1 MISNAGEVRQVRE
14 AMTRVARR
22 LKRRGEKIAKPLPPL
37 GVMIEVPAAAL
48 AADALARSADFFS
61 IGTNDLTMYTLAI
74 DRGDEQVAHLYDPLH
89 PAVLR
94 LIQFTAEAA
103 LKSRLPVSLC
113 GEMAGD
119 PRYTALLLGLG
130 LRDLSMAST
139 QLPRVKQRI
148 RSLDLGEATRRAGA
162 IMDQSDS
169 GRIAALLDDF
179 NALA

>member
-1 MISNAGEVRQVRE
+1 MLPRRTLLSNAQQAICQTGFC
-14 AMTRVARR
+14 
-22 LKRRGEKIAKPLPPL
+22 L
-37 GVMIEVPAAAL
+37 
-48 AADALARSADFFS
+48 S
-61 IGTNDLTMYTLAI
+61 IRFA
-74 DRGDEQVAHLYDPLH
+74 
-89 PAVLR
+89 
-94 LIQFTAEAA
+94 AEAA
-103 LKSRLPVSLC
+103 LKSRLPLSLC

-148 RSLDLGEATRRAGA
+148 RGLDLGEATRRAGA

>member
-1 MISNAGEVRQVRE
+1 MSNG
-14 AMTRVARR
+14 
-22 LKRRGEKIAKPLPPL
+22 LL
-37 GVMIEVPAAAL
+37 
-48 AADALARSADFFS
+48 SAQPE
-61 IGTNDLTMYTLAI
+61 
-74 DRGDEQVAHLYDPLH
+74 RP
-89 PAVLR
+89 
-94 LIQFTAEAA
+94 AEAA
-103 LKSRLPVSLC
+103 LKCRLPLSLC

-148 RSLDLGEATRRAGA
+148 RRLDLGEATRRAGA